1 MAFPHSQVK
10 IANAGSLRKDK
21 CHWFFLEKTIYEKN
35 RTKICFYEILRI
47 NLHYESCRSNQRSVF
62 TVIKIKKMP
71 DKFLSKPTDAELE
84 ILQVLWENGP
94 SSVRFVND
102 ELSERRDV
110 GYTTTLKLMQIMFEK
125 GLVTRNTDARSHI
138 YEAAIDKDETQRTLL
153 DNFVDNV
160 FSGSAMNLVMS
171 ALGSHQASKEELDQI
186 KALIERIEGAKD

>member
-1 MAFPHSQVK
+1 
-10 IANAGSLRKDK
+10 
-21 CHWFFLEKTIYEKN
+21 
-35 RTKICFYEILRI
+35 
-47 NLHYESCRSNQRSVF
+47 
-62 TVIKIKKMP
+62 MP

-84 ILQVLWENGP
+84 ILQVLWEKGP